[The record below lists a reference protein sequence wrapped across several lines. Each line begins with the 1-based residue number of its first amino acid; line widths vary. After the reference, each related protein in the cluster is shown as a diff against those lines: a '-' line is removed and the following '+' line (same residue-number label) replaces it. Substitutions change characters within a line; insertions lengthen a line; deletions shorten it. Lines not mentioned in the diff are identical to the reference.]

1 MNLNFMWSLHL
12 TISGVHWVM
21 LGTVVDFL
29 LGGDAYWANI
39 IVLLFGIG
47 RWFLYAQCG
56 QYRGEEQQNFKRTHS

>member
-39 IVLLFGIG
+39 VVLLFG

-56 QYRGEEQQNFKRTHS
+56 QYGGEEQQNFKRMHS